1 MANLRNVEP
10 VSGVEKI
17 YPGRWRIVSMECW
30 DADYFDMEVAAH
42 ITIEDDLSGE
52 FQFGCVLGQMNG
64 RLSPRTAAYYRF
76 TWSGFDENDPVSG
89 RGWLRADGNCAEGCI
104 EFDLG
109 ERSKLVARRDNGR
122 FKI

>member
-1 MANLRNVEP
+1 MTCMSAD
-10 VSGVEKI
+10 GEKI
-17 YPGRWRIVSMECW
+17 YPGRWRIVSMEYW

-64 RLSPRTAAYYRF
+64 RLSPRTAAY
-76 TWSGFDENDPVSG
+76 PVSG

-109 ERSKLVARRDNGR
+109 ERSKLVARRDNGCS
-122 FKI
+122 KI